1 MQLSQLRAFCAVV
14 STGSITAAA
23 KVLNRVP
30 SGVTIRI
37 QQLEDDLQCQLFVR
51 EKKRLTLSPAGRQL
65 LEYAPQLIEQADKL
79 RSLMRNEQAQGC
91 LTIGAIDLGL
101 IAFMPTLIGRF
112 RERYRGVNMDIRCE
126 PSERLVEQVLDGT
139 LDIALTDG
147 PVQSP
152 SLESDYAF
160 SDQLVL
166 ITEKNHPIVTNA
178 SELCCQEVYGFRQ
191 NCSYRLRLDS
201 WLLKTPQAHLKVVEM
216 ESYHTM
222 FSCVSAGVGAA
233 WIPQTVLDGL
243 PGRDSVKVH
252 TLGPSAQSDL
262 YFIWRKG
269 HLTDNAKRILQL
281 HHVG

>member
-1 MQLSQLRAFCAVV
+1 MPVIRA
-14 STGSITAAA
+14 
-23 KVLNRVP
+23 R
-30 SGVTIRI
+30 
-37 QQLEDDLQCQLFVR
+37 
-51 EKKRLTLSPAGRQL
+51 KKRLTLSPAGRQL

-166 ITEKNHPIVTNA
+166 ITEKTIPSSPMQVSYVARKSMDSDKTVHIGCGLIVG
-178 SELCCQEVYGFRQ
+178 C
-191 NCSYRLRLDS
+191 
-201 WLLKTPQAHLKVVEM
+201 
-216 ESYHTM
+216 
-222 FSCVSAGVGAA
+222 
-233 WIPQTVLDGL
+233 
-243 PGRDSVKVH
+243 
-252 TLGPSAQSDL
+252 
-262 YFIWRKG
+262 
-269 HLTDNAKRILQL
+269 
-281 HHVG
+281 